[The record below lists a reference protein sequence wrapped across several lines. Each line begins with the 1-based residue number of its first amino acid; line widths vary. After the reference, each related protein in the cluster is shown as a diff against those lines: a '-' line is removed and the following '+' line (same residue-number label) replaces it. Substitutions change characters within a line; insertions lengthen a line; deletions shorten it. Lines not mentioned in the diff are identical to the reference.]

1 MGQLRHP
8 GPHGRR
14 PAPERPH
21 PARPG
26 RRPRPRRP
34 ARGRH
39 HRPRHRTQPRS
50 VVVTL
55 PDNPTGTI
63 AHPDTLHRLA
73 QAARDLDLVIVSDEI
88 YCDLVYDTPAGPA
101 VSPAAHAPERTVV
114 TTGLT
119 KNLAVGGW
127 RTGIAHL
134 PDSALGRALHTRLTA
149 VASQLWSSTT
159 APVQDA
165 AAYALT
171 EPPEILAYVAAARRL
186 HESVVRQ
193 AARHFTAAGA
203 QVEPVRSTCY
213 LYPSFEPLREHLH
226 AAHGIT
232 GATQLATHF
241 AQHHGVGLLPGT
253 AFGDSDDLLRVRT
266 ATSQIYG
273 TTEAEQNAALTT
285 AAPSNCPGSRPP
297 STASPTSSP
306 TSPAT
311 PSPTTT
317 PPPRR
322 PPPPPPPPPEPQ
334 PHPRNPLCPPPIP
347 DPTAEVHA
355 PCPSSS
361 ANTPTAAGATSASA
375 SPPPASPRPPPR
387 RRRRPARRLLTDAG
401 PQAVTALVDAAET
414 LTVTAGDPDP
424 ALPPLLPTTAGGQA
438 LVSGFLGTHKAK
450 SEAIVG
456 YNDQP
461 RAQVVLQGPRLLA
474 RMPGQPLVVP
484 AEPVVIIEEAEMALV
499 YVNDDQGVPHY
510 AGYTFG
516 NDLCDIGLHRID
528 PGYTASGKLCDTAF
542 SPHLF
547 LGEPRAAT
555 GRVTIERDGRPAW
568 EGKFDCGADALW
580 FRVDDLVDRAF
591 SFPALRRPGLVN
603 YVLTGADLSSFH
615 DGFHLTD
622 GDHIVIDIASHGVVL
637 SNPLQFGGTTSS
649 L

>member
-1 MGQLRHP
+1 MPEPVPVTMSATLAADAEMARRRRAGEQVLSLASGEIGLPVLPELRERLAAAAHRNTYGPVAGSPALREAAAGYWRRRNLPTDPDLVVCGP
-8 GPHGRR
+8 GSKPLLFALMLAIGGDVVVPVPSWVSYATQARM
-14 PAPERPH
+14 AG
-21 PARPG
+21 ARPLNVPTLPGQGGVPDPDALREAVTTARATG
-26 RRPRPRRP
+26 RN
-34 ARGRH
+34 
-39 HRPRHRTQPRS
+39 PRS

-285 AAPSNCPGSRPP
+285 AAPLELPWIKAALDRLADVLTDLTGNPVPHHDTP
-297 STASPTSSP
+297 AQ
-306 TSPAT
+306 AT
-311 PSPTTT
+311 PT
-317 PPPRR
+317 P
-322 PPPPPPPPPEPQ
+322 
-334 PHPRNPLCPPPIP
+334 
-347 DPTAEVHA
+347 A
-355 PCPSSS
+355 P
-361 ANTPTAAGATSASA
+361 A
-375 SPPPASPRPPPR
+375 PA
-387 RRRRPARRLLTDAG
+387 
-401 PQAVTALVDAAET
+401 
-414 LTVTAGDPDP
+414 
-424 ALPPLLPTTAGGQA
+424 
-438 LVSGFLGTHKAK
+438 
-450 SEAIVG
+450 
-456 YNDQP
+456 
-461 RAQVVLQGPRLLA
+461 
-474 RMPGQPLVVP
+474 
-484 AEPVVIIEEAEMALV
+484 
-499 YVNDDQGVPHY
+499 
-510 AGYTFG
+510 
-516 NDLCDIGLHRID
+516 
-528 PGYTASGKLCDTAF
+528 
-542 SPHLF
+542 
-547 LGEPRAAT
+547 
-555 GRVTIERDGRPAW
+555 
-568 EGKFDCGADALW
+568 
-580 FRVDDLVDRAF
+580 
-591 SFPALRRPGLVN
+591 
-603 YVLTGADLSSFH
+603 
-615 DGFHLTD
+615 
-622 GDHIVIDIASHGVVL
+622 
-637 SNPLQFGGTTSS
+637 
-649 L
+649 